1 MELTFFAFATGCRF
15 SLPVSLHST
24 HASNT
29 SGNHSVCTPPVL
41 GANFFNFHAQLVLE
55 TFVFPQVIMVTGD
68 HPITAQAIAYKV
80 GILWS
85 KTRGEIEASNKRFNL
100 EPGG

>member
-1 MELTFFAFATGCRF
+1 
-15 SLPVSLHST
+15 
-24 HASNT
+24 
-29 SGNHSVCTPPVL
+29 
-41 GANFFNFHAQLVLE
+41 
-55 TFVFPQVIMVTGD
+55 MVTGD

-100 EPGG
+100 EPGESQQE